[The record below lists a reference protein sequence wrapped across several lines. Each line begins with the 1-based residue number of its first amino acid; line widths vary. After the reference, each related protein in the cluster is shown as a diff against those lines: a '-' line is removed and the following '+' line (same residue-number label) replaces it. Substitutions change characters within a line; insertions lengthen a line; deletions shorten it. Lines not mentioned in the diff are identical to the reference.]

1 MRHTFFVLLL
11 FAGTLVLPSGCGE
24 QTLPETKPGTSRAF
38 MENPLGAAKAAKEAK
53 ESAKAKAAQA
63 IADKA
68 DPRGH

>member
-1 MRHTFFVLLL
+1 MRTVFVLLL
-11 FAGTLVLPSGCGE
+11 FAGTVALTSGCGE

-38 MENPLGAAKAAKEAK
+38 MENPLGAAKVAKEAK
-53 ESAKAKAAQA
+53 ESAKVKAARA